1 MSNNAFNYKIQ
12 MQLTEQELAQFRAA
26 FAELQSEVVEIFL
39 KAEQH
44 GGFSTANEVINRIR
58 SM

>member
-1 MSNNAFNYKIQ
+1 MSNDAFNYR
-12 MQLTEQELAQFRAA
+12 MQLHLTEQEIAEFRAA

-39 KAEQH
+39 EVEQH

>member
-12 MQLTEQELAQFRAA
+12 MQLTEQELAEFRAA

-39 KAEQH
+39 EAEQH
-44 GGFSTANEVINRIR
+44 SGFPTANEVINRIR